1 MEPPVPPSRVE
12 GVEDEPSRTDEGE
25 RDRVVTAPEAPPD
38 ILPRI
43 LAILEKQIEDSN
55 TLQKFIL
62 ALSERV
68 DAVAAASAEQKV
80 QIGELQAE
88 IAVLEKRLK
97 KAAQK
102 KAKK

>member
-1 MEPPVPPSRVE
+1 MM
-12 GVEDEPSRTDEGE
+12 
-25 RDRVVTAPEAPPD
+25 TAPEGPPD

-43 LAILEKQIEDSN
+43 LAILEKQIEDSS

-68 DAVAAASAEQKV
+68 DAMAAASAEH
-80 QIGELQAE
+80 ELQISELRAE

-102 KAKK
+102 KAKQK

>member
-1 MEPPVPPSRVE
+1 VTVPE
-12 GVEDEPSRTDEGE
+12 G
-25 RDRVVTAPEAPPD
+25 PPD

-55 TLQKFIL
+55 ILQKFIL

-68 DAVAAASAEQKV
+68 DAVAAASAEQEV
-80 QIGELQAE
+80 QIGELRAE
-88 IAVLEKRLK
+88 IGVLEKRLK
-97 KAAQK
+97 KASQKKADQK